1 MKDLLSI
8 RRTTDVLEYASRF
21 EQAKHRVLVHNKELD
36 EVFFVQKFLDGL
48 NYNIGNALQLHQ
60 PRTIDA
66 ALSLAIKQKQ
76 LLEAATKSYSG
87 RTRDTRPSSRVYTS
101 SDKQASVAGVLG
113 SAPLDKSNTKPRW
126 DEKVVALR
134 AARRA
139 KGLCMKCG
147 ENYSP

>member
-1 MKDLLSI
+1 LQTYEAQHSIESWPDLCYAVEQKFGRDLYQNYMKDLLSI

-66 ALSLAIKQKQ
+66 ALSLAI
-76 LLEAATKSYSG
+76 
-87 RTRDTRPSSRVYTS
+87 
-101 SDKQASVAGVLG
+101 
-113 SAPLDKSNTKPRW
+113 
-126 DEKVVALR
+126 
-134 AARRA
+134 
-139 KGLCMKCG
+139 M
-147 ENYSP
+147 